1 MFGKEPTV
9 VLNAIA
15 EVVRAIIP
23 LLIIFGYISW
33 TDEQVAQ
40 VMLVVGVVVTALT
53 TILARSQ
60 TVPTETANKQ
70 IEVAIAQ
77 PSGTS
82 VEKVVAITKAQ
93 QG

>member
-1 MFGKEPTV
+1 
-9 VLNAIA
+9 
-15 EVVRAIIP
+15 
-23 LLIIFGYISW
+23 
-33 TDEQVAQ
+33 
-40 VMLVVGVVVTALT
+40 MLVVGVVVTALT
-53 TILARSQ
+53 TILTRSQ